1 MSGWAPALRAARRD
15 SRRRLGRTALV
26 LVMVGLPVATV
37 IAADV
42 LSRTIDISLAESLPQ
57 RLGHADALVQY
68 KGTSGPVQQNGELTA
83 TRDGVAGP
91 DGAAASGPRTRTTE
105 QVLTALPPGSRLLP
119 TASGQAVVTTALGRV
134 NASAVAVDVR
144 DRLLVGAYE
153 TTRGHLPTSTAEVA
167 VSGRL
172 ARRGFPVGSTL
183 TSGSTRLEV
192 VGLLSARSGGQ
203 GQARDQDLILT
214 LPGTIPLPT
223 PTSWFASV
231 PGGLDWS
238 RVTEV
243 NKASLFVL
251 SREVILHP
259 TAQSRAL
266 AGSSQAQGVARAG
279 ALVAALIAA
288 MSLLQVVLLAGPA
301 FAVGARKQRRTLA
314 LLAAT
319 GATPKHV
326 RRFVLAQGVVLG
338 AAAAVGGALLG
349 MGAGSVIAGQL
360 SHLGV
365 VAGPFDYS
373 LRTVVV
379 VAGVGFLS
387 AVLAALMPALSAGRQ
402 DVLAGLTGRRGVTG
416 GSVRTL
422 AAGMLLFAIGILACV
437 RAAGTGASTTP
448 AVGGA
453 VLTVLGAALL
463 APSVL
468 SLTARL
474 AHLLPLSP
482 RFALRD
488 AARARGRTA
497 SAIAAVTATVA
508 AVTALAIGGA
518 SDGAERKATYTPT
531 GPYGAAIISNLST
544 ATDTAIE
551 RVRAAATRLV
561 PGATVKILSGAAVR
575 PNDGQ
580 LGVTRAPY
588 RAEDVGLV
596 SYYGGISGA
605 DLLVG
610 AESLGVL
617 NLSTQDREA
626 ARAALNH
633 GGIAVFSQSPLASPE
648 AVLSVGGPR
657 SDGTNSTRHLT
668 LPAARLTPSGNT
680 ALVPAIV
687 SEATA
692 RQLGLQVRT
701 VGLLVSGPHPISK
714 ALQDRL
720 SEAVSVLAVDP
731 SVTVERGYDGGSTR
745 LALLLLACAGGAL
758 VLGGVLSSSLLALAD
773 ARPDFGTLMAVGAS
787 PRIRRSM
794 AASYAA
800 VIGLLGAL
808 LGALAGLG
816 PGIAV
821 AFPLT
826 SQAVYGNGSDTRVFI
841 DIPWLLL
848 TGLAIG
854 VPLIAAAGA
863 AAFTRSDL
871 PLTARVD

>member
-37 IAADV
+37 VAADV
-42 LSRTIDISLAESLPQ
+42 LSRTADVSVAESLPQ
-57 RLGHADALVQY
+57 RLGHADALVRY
-68 KGTSGPVQQNGELTA
+68 DGTTGPVQQDGELTA
-83 TRDGVAGP
+83 TNDGI
-91 DGAAASGPRTRTTE
+91 DGTGPRTRTSE
-105 QVLTALPPGSRLLP
+105 QVRAALPAGSRVVPL
-119 TASGQAVVTTALGRV
+119 TSGEAVVTTDLGQLKATV
-134 NASAVAVDVR
+134 VAVDVR
-144 DRLLVGAYE
+144 DQLLAGTYE
-153 TTRGHLPTSTAEVA
+153 ATRGHLPTSTGEVA
-167 VSGRL
+167 VSARL
-172 ARRGFPVGSTL
+172 AHRGFPVGSTL
-183 TSGSTRLEV
+183 SSGGRRLTV
-192 VGLLSARSGGQ
+192 VGLLSNRSGGQ
-203 GQARDQDLILT
+203 GKARNEDLLLT
-214 LPGTIPLPT
+214 LPGTFPLPAA
-223 PTSWFASV
+223 TSWFAAV
-231 PGGLDWS
+231 PGGLDWA
-238 RVTEV
+238 RVLDV

-251 SREVILHP
+251 SREVVLHP
-259 TAQSRAL
+259 TSQSRDPF
-266 AGSSQAQGVARAG
+266 GTNSSGVRGVARAG
-279 ALVAALIAA
+279 ALVAALIGA

-301 FAVGARKQRRTLA
+301 FAVGARGQRRTLA

-319 GATPKHV
+319 GAAPKHV

-349 MGAGSVIAGQL
+349 MGSGAVLAGQL
-360 SHLGV
+360 SHVGRE
-365 VAGPFDYS
+365 AGPFDYS
-373 LRTVVV
+373 LRTVLV

-402 DVLAGLTGRRGVTG
+402 DVLAGLTGRRGATG
-416 GSVRTL
+416 GSTRTL
-422 AAGMLLFAIGILACV
+422 VAGVLLFALGNFGCV
-437 RAAGTGASTTP
+437 RAARSGASEVP
-448 AVGGA
+448 VVGGA
-453 VLTVLGAALL
+453 VLTVVGAALL
-463 APSVL
+463 APTVL

-488 AARARGRTA
+488 AARSRGRTA

-518 SDGAERKATYTPT
+518 SDGAERDATYTPA
-531 GPYGAAIISNLST
+531 GPYGAAVISNLST
-544 ATDTAIE
+544 ASEVAVAK
-551 RVRAAATRLV
+551 VRAAAARLV
-561 PGATVKILSGAAVR
+561 PGATVTTLEGASVNPSEGR
-575 PNDGQ
+575 LD
-580 LGVTRAPY
+580 VTQAPY
-588 RAEDVGLV
+588 RADDVGLV
-596 SYYGGISGA
+596 SSYGGNWGA

-610 AESLGVL
+610 ADSLAVL
-617 NLSTQDREA
+617 DLSDHDRQA
-626 ARAALNH
+626 ARAALAR
-633 GGIAVFSQSPLASPE
+633 GGLAVFSDGPLTTPRV
-648 AVLSVGGPR
+648 VLSVKPADLG
-657 SDGTNSTRHLT
+657 STATVRQLT
-668 LPAARLTPSGNT
+668 LPATRLAQAGSSTT
-680 ALVPAIV
+680 VRAVV
-687 SEATA
+687 SDATA
-692 RQLGLQVRT
+692 RQFGLHVST
-701 VGLLVSGPHPISK
+701 VGLLVAGPHPISQ
-714 ALQDRL
+714 ALQDQL
-720 SEAVSVLAVDP
+720 SEAVAVLAVDP

-745 LALLLLACAGGAL
+745 LALLLLACAGGVL

-863 AAFTRSDL
+863 AAVTRSDL

>member
-1 MSGWAPALRAARRD
+1 MTGWAPALRAAQRD
-15 SRRRLGRTALV
+15 SRRGLGRTALV

-37 IAADV
+37 IAVDV
-42 LSRTIDISLAESLPQ
+42 LSRTVDVSVAESLPQ
-57 RLGHADALVQY
+57 RLGHADALVRY
-68 KGTSGPVQQNGELTA
+68 DGTSGPVQQDGELTA
-83 TRDGVAGP
+83 TSNGVEGT
-91 DGAAASGPRTRTTE
+91 GPRTRTSE
-105 QVLTALPPGSRLLP
+105 QVRAALPAGSRVVPL
-119 TASGQAVVTTALGRV
+119 TSGEAVVTTALGRLK
-134 NASAVAVDVR
+134 ASIVAVDVR
-144 DRLLVGAYE
+144 DPLLAGAYQA
-153 TTRGHLPTSTAEVA
+153 TRGHLPTSTAEVA

-183 TSGSTRLEV
+183 TSGSTRLTV
-192 VGLLSARSGGQ
+192 VGLLSTRSGGQ
-203 GQARDQDLILT
+203 GQARDQDLLLT
-214 LPGTIPLPT
+214 LPGTFPLPA
-223 PTSWFASV
+223 PRSWFAAV
-231 PGGLDWS
+231 PGGLDWP
-238 RVTEV
+238 RVVDV
-243 NKASLFVL
+243 NNASLFVL

-259 TAQSRAL
+259 TARSRDAFG
-266 AGSSQAQGVARAG
+266 GSSPGAQGVARAG
-279 ALVAALIAA
+279 ALVAALIGA

-319 GATPKHV
+319 GAAPKHV

-338 AAAAVGGALLG
+338 AVAAVGGALLG
-349 MGAGSVIAGQL
+349 MGSGAVLAGQL
-360 SHLGV
+360 SHVGRE
-365 VAGPFDYS
+365 AGPFDYS
-373 LRTVVV
+373 LWTVLVV
-379 VAGVGFLS
+379 TGVGFLS

-416 GSVRTL
+416 GSGRTL
-422 AAGMLLFAIGILACV
+422 VVGVLLFLIGVFACV
-437 RAAGTGASTTP
+437 RAARPGAGEVP
-448 AVGGA
+448 VVGGA
-453 VLTVLGAALL
+453 VLTVLGAAFL
-463 APSVL
+463 APTVL

-518 SDGAERKATYTPT
+518 SDGAERTATYMPS
-531 GPYGAAIISNLST
+531 GPYGAAVISNLST
-544 ATDTAIE
+544 ASDAA
-551 RVRAAATRLV
+551 VGKARAAASRLV
-561 PGATVKILSGAAVR
+561 PGATVTTLRGASVNPHEGR
-575 PNDGQ
+575 LD
-580 LGVTRAPY
+580 VTQAPY
-588 RAEDVGLV
+588 RADDIGLV
-596 SYYGGISGA
+596 SSYGGIWGA

-610 AESLGVL
+610 ADSLLVL
-617 NLSTQDREA
+617 NLSDHDREA
-626 ARAALNH
+626 ARAALSH
-633 GGIAVFSQSPLASPE
+633 GGMAVFSDAPLTAPE
-648 AVLSVGGPR
+648 AVLSVKAADPG
-657 SDGTNSTRHLT
+657 STAALRQLT
-668 LPAARLTPSGNT
+668 LPATRLTKAGTTTTTVRAVISDG
-680 ALVPAIV
+680 
-687 SEATA
+687 TA
-692 RQLGLQVRT
+692 RQLGLQVST
-701 VGLLVSGPHPISK
+701 VGLLVAGPHPISQ

-720 SEAVSVLAVDP
+720 GEAVSILAVDP
-731 SVTVERGYDGGSTR
+731 SVAVERGYDGGSTR
-745 LALLLLACAGGAL
+745 LALLLLACAGGVL

-800 VIGLLGAL
+800 VIGLLGAV

-826 SQAVYGNGSDTRVFI
+826 SQAVYSNGSDTRVFI
-841 DIPWLLL
+841 DVPWLLL
-848 TGLAIG
+848 IGLAIG